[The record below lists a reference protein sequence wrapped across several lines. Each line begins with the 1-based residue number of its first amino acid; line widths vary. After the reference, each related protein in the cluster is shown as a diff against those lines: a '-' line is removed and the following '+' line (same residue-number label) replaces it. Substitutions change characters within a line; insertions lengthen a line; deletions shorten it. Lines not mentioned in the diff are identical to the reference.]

1 MKLNWNK
8 IENLDGRR
16 IKVVFYPKN
25 RLAVESVYGGERAI
39 VETLS
44 EAKFVCERHAE
55 EKNES
60 GTYCMEDPAYCCR
73 SIQEAKFEAFY
84 EAKYEA

>member
-16 IKVVFYPKN
+16 INVVFYPKN
-25 RLAVESVYGGERAI
+25 RMAVVSPSGGSRVV

-44 EAKFVCERHAE
+44 EAKAVCERHAA
-55 EKNES
+55 EKNEA
-60 GTYCMEDPAYCCR
+60 GIYALEDPSFSGR
-73 SIQEAKFEAFY
+73 SIQEAKRQP
-84 EAKYEA
+84 